1 MSQDLAKPNNEQRK
15 QLETVF
21 MKSFGQSYRKM
32 SKDQLALMVFTL
44 QMNLNKL
51 NKEGYEVS
59 RIGLAMKR
67 QRDHYHKLLRK

>member
-1 MSQDLAKPNNEQRK
+1 MSQDLAKPNTEQRK

-51 NKEGYEVS
+51 NKEGYEVA